1 MLLKERIMQQN
12 KPIGLAP
19 PATTST
25 KALDSATL
33 WEATKAASYNA
44 STKATDKVVE
54 INTPRVIQPEAKPH
68 SFQSQITDSASVVA
82 TASDNDQL
90 VGADSQESGVANI
103 ENAKPL
109 DPLSFPNQPRKPDK
123 RKPSTYGN
131 IRYLLMAYGIII
143 RYDVISKKVY
153 IRIPGVKG
161 TPDNAENVAIAYLFS
176 LANLNDISTGQLMSL
191 IGVIADKNQFN
202 PVADWIL
209 SKPWDGKDRFN
220 SFYATL
226 VQRAGFPEEL
236 KQVLMYRW
244 LLSAV
249 AAVLKPSGF
258 KARGVL
264 TLQGPQA
271 IGKTSW
277 ISALIPDDILREA
290 VLKLDHHLDAGN
302 KDSIITAVCH
312 WLVEIGE
319 LDSSFKKDIARLK
332 GFLTA
337 DRDKVRRPYG
347 RTDSEYPRRTVFCAT
362 VNEHDFLVDSTG
374 NSRWWTIPVTSIN
387 YQHGIDMQ
395 QLFAQFAVDFQNGAQ
410 WWLTRQEEQ
419 LLELHNK
426 EHRYVS
432 AIRERILEALDLD
445 HVNDSGLPALTPTQL
460 LQKLDIKNPTN
471 TQSKECASVLREFV
485 GESKKIQ
492 GQYKWR
498 IPFRKDG
505 WEPLLPK
512 EPVF

>member
-1 MLLKERIMQQN
+1 MQQN
-12 KPIGLAP
+12 KPAGLAP

-25 KALDSATL
+25 KPLDTAPL
-33 WEATKAASYNA
+33 REATKAASYNA
-44 STKATDKVVE
+44 SAKATDKVVE
-54 INTPRVIQPEAKPH
+54 INAPRVTQPKANPH
-68 SFQSQITDSASVVA
+68 SVQSKIIDSAS
-82 TASDNDQL
+82 TAVIPSESKPL
-90 VGADSQESGVANI
+90 VRADAQESVIANI

-109 DPLSFPNQPRKPDK
+109 DPMSFPNLPRKVDNL
-123 RKPSTYGN
+123 KPATIGN
-131 IRYLLMAYGIII
+131 TSYLFGGYGIII
-143 RYDVISKKVY
+143 RYNVISKKVY
-153 IRIPGVKG
+153 IAVPGVNA
-161 TPDNAENVAIAYLFS
+161 TPDNADNVAITLIYS
-176 LANLNDISTGQLMSL
+176 LANLNDMATGQLMNL

-202 PVADWIL
+202 PVADWIMN
-209 SKPWDGKDRFN
+209 KPWDGKDRLAN
-220 SFYATL
+220 FYATL
-226 VQRAGFPEEL
+226 VQRTGFPEEL
-236 KQVLMYRW
+236 KQSLMYRW

-264 TLQGPQA
+264 TLQGPQS

-277 ISALIPDDILREA
+277 ISALVPDAILREG

-312 WLVEIGE
+312 WIVEIGE

-374 NSRWWTIPVTSIN
+374 NSRWWTIPVISIN

-395 QLFAQFAVDFQNGAQ
+395 QLFAQLAVDFQNGAQ
-410 WWLTRQEEQ
+410 WWLTREEEQ

-426 EHRYVS
+426 EHRNVS

-445 HVNDSGLPALTPTQL
+445 YVNETGLPALTPTQL

-498 IPFRKDG
+498 IPFKKDG
-505 WEPLLPK
+505 WAPLTAPK
-512 EPVF
+512 ATSNDDDGF

>member
-1 MLLKERIMQQN
+1 MQQN
-12 KPIGLAP
+12 KTAGLAP

-25 KALDSATL
+25 KALDNAAL

-44 STKATDKVVE
+44 SAKATDKVVE
-54 INTPRVIQPEAKPH
+54 INSPRVIQTEVKSH
-68 SFQSQITDSASVVA
+68 SVQSQISDIASVVA
-82 TASDNDQL
+82 TSSESEQL
-90 VGADSQESGVANI
+90 VIAGAQESVIASI

-109 DPLSFPNQPRKPDK
+109 DPLSFPDHPRKADRQRPMTLSNLSYLAGGY
-123 RKPSTYGN
+123 RIS
-131 IRYLLMAYGIII
+131 IRYN
-143 RYDVISKKVY
+143 VISKKVN
-153 IRIPGVKG
+153 IAVPGLNG
-161 TPDNAENVAIAYLFS
+161 TPDNADNVAITLFYS
-176 LANLNDISTGQLMSL
+176 LANLNDMATGQLMNF

-202 PVADWIL
+202 PVADWIM
-209 SKPWDGKDRFN
+209 SKPWDGVDRLTN
-220 SFYATL
+220 FYATL

-236 KQVLMYRW
+236 KQALMYRW

-277 ISALIPDDILREA
+277 ISALVPDAILREA

-312 WLVEIGE
+312 WIVEIGE

-395 QLFAQFAVDFQNGAQ
+395 QLFAQLAVDFQNGAQ
-410 WWLTRQEEQ
+410 WWLTREEEQ

-426 EHRYVS
+426 EHRNVS

-505 WEPLLPK
+505 WEPLVTK

>member
-54 INTPRVIQPEAKPH
+54 INAPRIIQTEAKTH
-68 SFQSQITDSASVVA
+68 SFQSKVTDIATAVA
-82 TASDNDQL
+82 TVFD
-90 VGADSQESGVANI
+90 I

-109 DPLSFPNQPRKPDK
+109 DPFSFPNLPRKVDNQ
-123 RKPSTYGN
+123 KPGTYGN
-131 IRYLLMAYGIII
+131 TSYMIGGYGIVIRYN
-143 RYDVISKKVY
+143 VISKKVY
-153 IRIPGVKG
+153 IAVPGINA
-161 TPDNAENVAIAYLFS
+161 TPDNADNVAITLIYS
-176 LANLNDISTGQLMSL
+176 LANLNDVATGQLMNL

-202 PVADWIL
+202 PVADWIM
-209 SKPWDGKDRFN
+209 SKSWDGVDRLGN
-220 SFYATL
+220 FYATL
-226 VQRAGFPEEL
+226 VQRTGFPEEL
-236 KQVLMYRW
+236 KQALIYRW

-258 KARGVL
+258 KSRGVL

-277 ISALIPDDILREA
+277 ISALVPDAILRES

-312 WLVEIGE
+312 WIVEIGE

-337 DRDKVRRPYG
+337 DRDKVRRPSAG
-347 RTDSEYPRRTVFCAT
+347 
-362 VNEHDFLVDSTG
+362 L
-374 NSRWWTIPVTSIN
+374 IPSIRAVLYSAPPSMSMTS
-387 YQHGIDMQ
+387 
-395 QLFAQFAVDFQNGAQ
+395 
-410 WWLTRQEEQ
+410 
-419 LLELHNK
+419 
-426 EHRYVS
+426 
-432 AIRERILEALDLD
+432 
-445 HVNDSGLPALTPTQL
+445 
-460 LQKLDIKNPTN
+460 
-471 TQSKECASVLREFV
+471 
-485 GESKKIQ
+485 
-492 GQYKWR
+492 
-498 IPFRKDG
+498 
-505 WEPLLPK
+505 
-512 EPVF
+512 